1 MKSGRIIRSI
11 GGSQYDRVTGDAPSL
26 GRVARMPGAGLPKER
41 LHKRRSNSQSRRGR
55 ARRDRQR
62 VVRIR
67 TTLLSVLAISCLA
80 MTIWLGMSFNM
91 ANSAKSSGKQSA
103 KVEIKER
110 VISKF
115 PSPTEADTLAMVKM
129 GVSIR
134 DPEQISKYFRL
145 RTSSPQEVVDFL
157 EGMKTRDG
165 VVKGYRWLSSVDAN
179 GLSIDGVL
187 INFTGEGKTRKRLA
201 LLTPD
206 ASGKWKIDFDA
217 FARKVTPSWEEFFE
231 KGAATAQVRTYI
243 ATDSYYNGP
252 FKDDTWTCYGIAT
265 PDREEVLLGYC
276 KIGSPQAAALQ
287 EILAKGGKTF
297 RVFLE
302 IRRVD
307 GAESRQVEISR
318 VLAEGWVMS
327 ETPFDERVK

>member
-1 MKSGRIIRSI
+1 MLSG
-11 GGSQYDRVTGDAPSL
+11 
-26 GRVARMPGAGLPKER
+26 
-41 LHKRRSNSQSRRGR
+41 
-55 ARRDRQR
+55 
-62 VVRIR
+62 
-67 TTLLSVLAISCLA
+67 LAISCLA
-80 MTIWLGMSFNM
+80 MTIWMGLKFNM
-91 ANSAKSSGKQSA
+91 DNSKRAVGKRSA
-103 KVEIKER
+103 KVEVKER
-110 VISKF
+110 VVSKF
-115 PSPTEADTLAMVKM
+115 PSPSEADTMAMVKM
-129 GVSIR
+129 SVAIR

-145 RTSSPQEVVDFL
+145 STSSSQEVVDFL
-157 EGMKTRDG
+157 AGMESRDG
-165 VVKGYRWLSSVDAN
+165 AIKGFRWLSSVDAN

-187 INFTGEGKTRKRLA
+187 INFAGVGKTRKRLA

-206 ASGKWKIDFDA
+206 ALGKWKIDFDA
-217 FARKVTPSWEEFFE
+217 FARKVTPSWEEFLD

-252 FKDDTWTCYGIAT
+252 FKDDSRWTCYGIAT

-327 ETPFDERVK
+327 ETPFDERAE